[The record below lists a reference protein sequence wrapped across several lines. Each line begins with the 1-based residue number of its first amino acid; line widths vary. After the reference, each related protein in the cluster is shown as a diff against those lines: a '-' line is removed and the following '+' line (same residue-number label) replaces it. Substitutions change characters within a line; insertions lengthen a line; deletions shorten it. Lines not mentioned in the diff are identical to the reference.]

1 SAISH
6 GIFLLL
12 AVLII
17 PGLLNKIP
25 LASLAAVLIMIG
37 LKLASPA
44 VFKHMWES
52 GKYQFF
58 PFLITVLA
66 VVFTDLLKGV
76 GIGLIVSIFFIL
88 RANLKLAYF
97 FKREKYHEGDVITMK
112 LAQEVSFLNKAAIKQ
127 TLNHLPENSKLLIDA
142 SDTFYIDHDVLQL
155 IREFRDI
162 GSKEKGLQVSLKGFK
177 EEYQMDHSIEHV
189 TSN

>member
-1 SAISH
+1 
-6 GIFLLL
+6 
-12 AVLII
+12 
-17 PGLLNKIP
+17 
-25 LASLAAVLIMIG
+25 
-37 LKLASPA
+37 
-44 VFKHMWES
+44 
-52 GKYQFF
+52 
-58 PFLITVLA
+58 
-66 VVFTDLLKGV
+66 
-76 GIGLIVSIFFIL
+76 
-88 RANLKLAYF
+88 
-97 FKREKYHEGDVITMK
+97 MK

-162 GSKEKGLQVSLKGFK
+162 GSKEKDIQVNLKGFK